1 MICRR
6 VSRDNPVITELSLPL
21 QTEPKTRREAK
32 GFLPHK
38 VQLTH
43 CRGLPLKPPSLPS
56 ELSETAA
63 DLQSNHGAYVVAR
76 VWVSAAEYVMIIHG
90 NEIMEPEELA
100 QLGSVFD
107 ETWAAVSGSVG
118 EGSAEQRTS
127 LAIILLRLANL

>member
-1 MICRR
+1 
-6 VSRDNPVITELSLPL
+6 P
-21 QTEPKTRREAK
+21 
-32 GFLPHK
+32 
-38 VQLTH
+38 LTH

-56 ELSETAA
+56 ELSEPAA

-76 VWVSAAEYVMIIHG
+76 VWVSTAEYVMIIHG

-127 LAIILLRLANL
+127 LAIILLRLANLRQLGPDQMKATALRIFRSESTFGCRATFLVE